1 VVVVTMLIFR
11 DVHLLQVSARSKS
24 RHGHSTCAR
33 PFPVPKKIQAGVHT
47 RSKKNNG
54 ALRGV
59 WRPCRSRVSPPFR
72 FPDHCISPPI
82 PPSSTLGTM
91 SYSIDDAWGPQPF
104 LSPPAPPPPPQLV
117 ASARATAAG
126 VDDDDG
132 DGGTDAPSASSSAS
146 PSSSSSDEHHL
157 LLAELRLLRQQGI
170 RQTYAVLALL
180 ALHGALLFF
189 YLDRM
194 QTALRSSSP
203 SSSSSSAR
211 RR

>member
-1 VVVVTMLIFR
+1 
-11 DVHLLQVSARSKS
+11 
-24 RHGHSTCAR
+24 
-33 PFPVPKKIQAGVHT
+33 
-47 RSKKNNG
+47 
-54 ALRGV
+54 
-59 WRPCRSRVSPPFR
+59 
-72 FPDHCISPPI
+72 
-82 PPSSTLGTM
+82 M

-104 LSPPAPPPPPQLV
+104 LSPPAPPPPQLV

-126 VDDDDG
+126 GDDDDG
-132 DGGTDAPSASSSAS
+132 DDGTDAPSASSSSSSS
-146 PSSSSSDEHHL
+146 PSSSSSSDEHHL

-194 QTALRSSSP
+194 QTALRSSSSP
-203 SSSSSSAR
+203 SSAR